1 MNTELAIQIEGLGKK
16 YRLGPSA
23 PQASLAL
30 REVLERR
37 LRSLGRASP
46 AEPSGPNEI
55 WALKDLSLDIRRGER
70 IGVIGA
76 NGAGKTTLLKLLSR
90 ITEPSAGKIRLRGR
104 VASLLEVGTGFHPE
118 LTGRENVFL
127 NGSLLGMT
135 RQEIHRRFDE
145 IVAFSEV
152 ERFLD
157 TPVKRYSSG
166 MYVRLAF
173 AVAAH
178 LEPEILLIDEVL
190 AVGDARF
197 QQKCL
202 GKMREVS
209 GQGRTVLFVTHQ
221 MGLVSQLCER
231 AILLQNGLLTQSGGT
246 TEVITTYLRDVGN
259 RGDRSFVRP
268 EAESLHKDLY
278 IAEVST
284 RNAQGSPSAAFGH
297 NEEIAIA
304 LRAVVRRYRPDAVL
318 DVMVKDRLGRRIFM
332 DQITLEKIGVRPESR
347 EFEVRVIVPPRFL
360 TSGAYSLWI
369 ALQVPYQEQLD
380 TLDEVNPFSVI
391 DTGSAMSMH
400 EGYDYGCVF
409 SPCRWEVGRV
419 S

>member
-1 MNTELAIQIEGLGKK
+1 MNSDWAICIENLGKK
-16 YRLGPSA
+16 YRLGATAQP
-23 PQASLAL
+23 PSLAL
-30 REVLERR
+30 REVLEKR
-37 LRSLGRASP
+37 LRSLLRFQRP
-46 AEPSGPNEI
+46 VHQPVDEI
-55 WALKDLSLDIRRGER
+55 WALKDFSLNIRQGER
-70 IGVIGA
+70 IGIIGA

-90 ITEPSAGKIRLRGR
+90 ITEPSTGKIRLRGR

-118 LTGRENVFL
+118 LTGRENIYL
-127 NGSLLGMT
+127 NGALLGMT
-135 RQEIHRRFDE
+135 LQEIKRRFDE
-145 IVAFSEV
+145 IVAFAEV

-231 AILLQNGLLTQSGGT
+231 AILLQNGRLALSGKT
-246 TEVITTYLRDVGN
+246 EEVITTYLRDVGN
-259 RGDRSFVRP
+259 RGGQNFIRP
-268 EAESLHKDLY
+268 ESEHANKDLY
-278 IAEVST
+278 IAEVAT
-284 RNAQGSPSAAFGH
+284 RSVQNQPLAAFGH
-297 NEEIAIA
+297 DEEIVVA
-304 LRAVVRRYRPDAVL
+304 LRAKIRRYRPGAVI

-332 DQITLEKIGVRPESR
+332 NQITLDQIGVRPESH
-347 EFEVRVIVPPRFL
+347 EFELQLKIPPRFL
-360 TSGAYSLWI
+360 TSGSYSLWI

-380 TLDEVNPFSVI
+380 SIDEVSPFSIV
-391 DTGSAMSMH
+391 DTGSEMSMH

-409 SPCRWEVGRV
+409 SPCRWEVGKV